1 MTWGLG
7 FLLLAGMGTGV
18 AQSPWPVA
26 VHDWQFG
33 GSQTLGQSTEYFPA
47 NVLGPLASPV
57 GPAVPAS
64 LPEQVVSLGAGGW
77 VALSF
82 ESPIVDGPGPDFI
95 VFENA
100 FTYGPNNALV
110 FEEWLQV
117 AVSQDGTTWHT
128 FPNDCATGT
137 GMAGHTPTAAF
148 GANYQDP
155 AQSGGDA
162 FDLQALGIDSIYHV
176 RVTDAVACQPVD
188 ALRLAAELD
197 GIVAV
202 NQVRWPAAS
211 APTQDT
217 PPIRLYWAS
226 AQPQVL
232 AATTPLPALQVL
244 SATGAVLQSL
254 PPGQRWVLQSPLPS
268 GIYYL
273 VPAHGAAAGLKLQ
286 VP

>member
-1 MTWGLG
+1 
-7 FLLLAGMGTGV
+7 MGTLV

-26 VHDWQFG
+26 VLDWQFG
-33 GSQTLGQSTEYFPA
+33 GSQTLGQSAEYFPA
-47 NVLGPLASPV
+47 NVLGPLTPPV

-82 ESPIVDGPGPDFI
+82 EAPIIDGPGPDFI

-110 FEEWLQV
+110 FDEWLQV
-117 AVSQDGTTWHT
+117 AVSKDGTTWHT
-128 FPNDCATGT
+128 FPNDCETGA
-137 GMAGHTPTAAF
+137 GMAGRTPTAAF

-162 FDLQALGIDSIYHV
+162 FDLQDLGIDSIYHV
-176 RVTDAVACQPVD
+176 RVTDAVACQPAD

-211 APTQDT
+211 ARAQDT
-217 PPIRLYWAS
+217 PPLRFYLA
-226 AQPQVL
+226 ATQPQVL
-232 AATTPLPALQVL
+232 VSTTPLPTLQVL
-244 SATGAVLQSL
+244 SATGAVLHTL
-254 PPGQRWVLQSPLPS
+254 PPGQRWVLPAPLPS
-268 GIYYL
+268 GIYCVVDASGKAGAQKL
-273 VPAHGAAAGLKLQ
+273 WVP
-286 VP
+286 